1 MTVLGIDPSLSST
14 GYAVIE
20 NRKIIASGKIQT
32 NPSNGDTDTRI
43 QLIIKELIITAGLH
57 NIDAVMMEDGFS
69 GVNIGGSLKLA
80 ELRGAIIFY
89 FKYNGIK
96 IVHKQPKEI
105 RKILGLKGNA
115 KKEEVALALQNMYPN
130 LKNEVGEYS
139 DKANKNKTSDIYD
152 AISIGLS
159 YFNEI

>member
-20 NRKIIASGKIQT
+20 NRKIIASDKIQT
-32 NPSNGDTDTRI
+32 NSSNGDTDTRI

-89 FKYNGIK
+89 F
-96 IVHKQPKEI
+96 
-105 RKILGLKGNA
+105 
-115 KKEEVALALQNMYPN
+115 
-130 LKNEVGEYS
+130 
-139 DKANKNKTSDIYD
+139 
-152 AISIGLS
+152 
-159 YFNEI
+159 